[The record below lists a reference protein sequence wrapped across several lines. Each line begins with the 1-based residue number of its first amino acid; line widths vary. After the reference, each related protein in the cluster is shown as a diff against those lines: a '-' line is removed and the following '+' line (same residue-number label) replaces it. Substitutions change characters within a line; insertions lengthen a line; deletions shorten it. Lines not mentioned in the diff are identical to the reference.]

1 MLRAYRNR
9 QGGRVGLCKVLGSGL
24 GGILCLFSGSLYAVP
39 TSTAESHYFHPHHF
53 YFDLGVGKTY
63 DYARSNS
70 FLEGGGLDD
79 SLRLRT
85 GASYST
91 PFFLLDSAIV
101 GHKILHGCLALM

>member
-1 MLRAYRNR
+1 M
-9 QGGRVGLCKVLGSGL
+9 GLCKVLGSGL